1 MVKPFTF
8 SNTVQPYECSNH
20 WLSCQYPVTIS
31 SDSTLR
37 SVWRVLSQRND
48 LRTAKHILT
57 STRNERES
65 SRLSACPP
73 APTWCAKSSDG
84 SSVDTHLGERQM
96 ISFDLLKLGLM
107 TRDPMILWS
116 LRGMVCAVTRQG
128 CSPRAFSQRVKLN
141 HQSKAADY
149 RGSGFLP
156 GGSAGNRYMCHVVPV

>member
-1 MVKPFTF
+1 MSISRDYLVWFDPAICL
-8 SNTVQPYECSNH
+8 EGA
-20 WLSCQYPVTIS
+20 LSKEWS
-31 SDSTLR
+31 SHCKTYIEIYSKR
-37 SVWRVLSQRND
+37 
-48 LRTAKHILT
+48 
-57 STRNERES
+57 ERKS

-141 HQSKAADY
+141 LQSKAADY